1 MERNSSINPRT
12 LAFNILYKITCEKAY
27 SNIAVNSM
35 LKESGLKGLDSAF
48 VSAIVY
54 GVLEKQITLDYI
66 IKQYSKLPL
75 RKIEDKTL
83 IILRMGIY
91 QLLFMDKV
99 PDSAAVNESVKIA
112 KKKGLMKSCGF
123 INAVL
128 RNFIR
133 ADKRYSL
140 PPQQD
145 MKKYLSVKY
154 SCPENLIS
162 QWLDAYGYD
171 VTLNMLKSLEGRPPV
186 TVKVNTLKITLEE
199 LIKVFEEEGVKAE
212 RNLIPQSLN
221 IKFSGSI
228 ENLKSFKEG
237 YFHVQDG
244 AGTLCAMTA
253 APKKGD
259 IVYDICS
266 APGGKAFSMAE
277 LMENQGELYCFDLY
291 EHKLR
296 LIEKGAKRLGLNII
310 KTAVRNGANPQNK
323 EEKPAD
329 VILCDVP
336 CSGTGI
342 LRRKPE
348 IRYKEDE
355 YGENLADIQYK
366 ILTESAKLLKNG
378 GRLVYSTCTLNPEEN
393 TDIVKRFLKENKC
406 FSGKTIELPEGI
418 KRTIEEEDYEITL
431 FPQTNGTDGF
441 YIALLQK
448 G

>member
-1 MERNSSINPRT
+1 MAQNSTINPRT
-12 LAFNILYKITCEKAY
+12 LAFNILYKVENEKAY
-27 SNIAVNSM
+27 SNITVNSM
-35 LKESGLKGLDSAF
+35 LKESGMTGVNSAF
-48 VSAIVY
+48 VSALVY

-66 IKQYSKLPL
+66 IKQYSNLPM
-75 RKIEDKTL
+75 RKIEAKTL

-91 QLLFMDKV
+91 QMLFMDKV
-99 PDSAAVNESVKIA
+99 PDSAAVNECVKIA

-133 ADKRYSL
+133 GDKKYKL
-140 PPQQD
+140 PSED
-145 MKKYLSVKY
+145 EKEKYLSVKY
-154 SCPENLIS
+154 SCPEKLVMHWIES
-162 QWLDAYGYD
+162 YGYN
-171 VTLNMLKSLEGRPPV
+171 VTLEMLKSLEGRPPV
-186 TVKVNTLKITLEE
+186 SVKVNTLKTTWEE
-199 LIKVFEEEGVKAE
+199 LSEIFAKEGVFAE
-212 RNLIPQSLN
+212 KNSVPDSLN

-228 ENLKSFKEG
+228 ENLQSYKNG

-244 AGTLCAMTA
+244 AGTLCSVIAS
-253 APKKGD
+253 PKPGD
-259 IVYDICS
+259 VVYDICS

-277 LMENQGELYCFDLY
+277 LMENSGELFCFDLY

-296 LIEKGAKRLGLNII
+296 LIKKGAERLGIDII
-310 KTAVRNGANPQNK
+310 STAIKDGT
-323 EEKPAD
+323 KPSDSKLKQAD

-348 IRYKEDE
+348 IRYKDNDYE
-355 YGENLADIQYK
+355 ENLTDIQYK
-366 ILTESAKLLKNG
+366 ILSESAKLLKKG
-378 GRLVYSTCTLNPEEN
+378 GRLVYSTCTLNPSEN
-393 TDIVKRFLKENKC
+393 GDIIKRFLSENKD
-406 FSGKTIELPEGI
+406 FHGGDLILPKEI
-418 KRTIEEEDYEITL
+418 KRTIEEEKYEITL